1 MAILLLVGE
10 GKEEPT
16 IVRELLDIENCP
28 SKPFYEMACD
38 QPLVLYECGFDNLKL
53 EMHPNNLYNLTNH
66 YESIW
71 QHHLISAARA
81 MNALEY
87 IKSINVDVSLVEDFI
102 KFINEK
108 MKRKQ
113 YESHSITIDNSIIN
127 DNGTMTWKNAY
138 NMISPHYIEPYKQLM
153 VRLLPLPPLFIIN
166 IIIILS
172 LLVKIKRTKI

>member
-1 MAILLLVGE
+1 MVRCIMAILLLVGE

-28 SKPFYEMACD
+28 SKPFYEMAFD

-87 IKSINVDVSLVEDFI
+87 IKNINVDVSSVEDFI
-102 KFINEK
+102 KFINDK

-153 VRLLPLPPLFIIN
+153 V
-166 IIIILS
+166 
-172 LLVKIKRTKI
+172 